1 MAAQTIETE
10 VIKSRHPGGRPPKLT
25 VARFLRIC
33 ALIEK
38 EGKCTTAACR
48 IEGVDYSGFR
58 AHVRRKPWWQKRY
71 LHADQLRDEVLQDIY
86 LGIMTRHAV
95 KEDGP
100 WQVTAWLLE
109 RRWPNKFALHYTE
122 HRDADAAEG
131 QPIGETIP
139 AERLAHYGKL
149 MLEMAQE
156 NAAKTAEFRVVTE
169 AAG

>member
-10 VIKSRHPGGRPPKLT
+10 VIKSRHPGGRKPKLT

-122 HRDADAAEG
+122 HRDSNSTEQPLGNLVPLETLVEDARLAAEVALQRPLG
-131 QPIGETIP
+131 LLDTSSEPT
-139 AERLAHYGKL
+139 
-149 MLEMAQE
+149 
-156 NAAKTAEFRVVTE
+156 N
-169 AAG
+169 